1 MKFLTKNNSKN
12 ENSTKIEKL
21 ETIPKPILSSIE
33 EIDANIIIP
42 NLYLGSYQ
50 SGSNKVVK

>member
-1 MKFLTKNNSKN
+1 MKFLTKNNRKN

-21 ETIPKPILSSIE
+21 ETIPKPILFSIE